1 MSEQLPVLVD
11 DAPLPHPIHLV
22 VTDDLRRSRLTVFFR
37 IFLVIPHLIWLVIWG
52 IAVWFAVLAAWLIG
66 IFAGRVPDG
75 LHAFIAGYLRYLTH
89 VYAYYSI
96 AANPYPSFSG
106 TPGYPV
112 DVEIAPATQQ
122 SRLTIL
128 FRLLLVI
135 PAYIV
140 LYVLGLVAYVVM
152 FLAWFYALFAGK
164 LNVGLRDVLAYW
176 LRYNAQTIGY
186 ICLLTR
192 RYPSFADE

>member
-1 MSEQLPVLVD
+1 MSEQLPVAA

-37 IFLVIPHLIWLVIWG
+37 ILLVIPHLIWLVLWG
-52 IAVWFAVLAAWLIG
+52 IAVWFAVLAAWLVG
-66 IFAGRVPDG
+66 IFTGRIPAGF
-75 LHAFIAGYLRYLTH
+75 HEFIATYVRYLTH
-89 VYAYYSI
+89 VTAYYSI
-96 AANPYPSFSG
+96 AANPYPAFNG
-106 TPGYPV
+106 APGYPI
-112 DVEIAPATQQ
+112 DVEIAPAVKQ
-122 SRLTIL
+122 SRLTIF

-140 LYVLGLVAYVVM
+140 LYVLGLVANLVM

-176 LRYNAQTIGY
+176 LRYNAQTIAY
-186 ICLLTR
+186 ICLLTQ